1 MKPNYK
7 MSTIISVDGDGFWGS
22 IKTEIGEIEW
32 SYESSSKCCE
42 QFGTN
47 MSQPLS
53 YLTNRKFVNIS
64 LDDNGRSATLKL
76 ILEQEEDEEYFP
88 REKLYEFLDTN
99 TNDMISTKNLINFCD
114 SLNSNTWTIEFYNYH
129 NGYYSHNLDVKID
142 GVTKWNLSL

>member
-1 MKPNYK
+1 MAR
-7 MSTIISVDGDGFWGS
+7 IISVDGDGFWGT

-64 LDDNGRSATLKL
+64 LDDNGCSATLKL
-76 ILEQEEDEEYFP
+76 TFEKEEEFP

-99 TNDMISTKNLINFCD
+99 TNDMISTKNLVDFCD
-114 SLNSNTWTIEFYNYH
+114 SLDSNTWTIEFYNYH

-142 GVTKWNLSL
+142 GVIKWNLSL

>member
-1 MKPNYK
+1 
-7 MSTIISVDGDGFWGS
+7 MSTIISVDGDGNGFWAS

-42 QFGTN
+42 SFGTN

-53 YLTNRKFVNIS
+53 YLTNRKFINVS
-64 LDDNGRSATLKL
+64 FDDNSNGGSATLTLKL
-76 ILEQEEDEEYFP
+76 EKEKEDEELYFP

-99 TNDMISTKNLINFCD
+99 KDNIISTKNLINFCD
-114 SLNSNTWTIEFYNYH
+114 CLDSNTWTIEFYNNH

-142 GVTKWNLSL
+142 GLTKWNLSL

>member
-1 MKPNYK
+1 MA
-7 MSTIISVDGDGFWGS
+7 TIISVDGDGFWGT

-53 YLTNRKFVNIS
+53 CLTNRKFVNIS
-64 LDDNGRSATLKL
+64 LDDNGCSATLKL
-76 ILEQEEDEEYFP
+76 TLEKEDEYFP
-88 REKLYEFLDTN
+88 REKLCEFLDKN
-99 TNDMISTKNLINFCD
+99 PYNLISTKNLVDFCD
-114 SLNSNTWTIEFYNYH
+114 SLDSGTWTIEFYNYH